1 MRSSNLLLLV
11 LAAAAAADE
20 IADRVGSG
28 SDSGASFLRGVNE
41 EEGGAVIIIDDD
53 VNVENQQRIL
63 GGKGNGNGGG
73 GKGKTPSP
81 TKSPSTIT
89 PPSCAQKDQSC
100 KVEVCCNPSELE
112 CTGKGKDKKCTEI
125 PNPPPTNDCY
135 NRNAGMTFGCLYA
148 DRIDCTLTVEPPVS
162 QILGYPS
169 NIKVTDCGDDWKTIG
184 CCPDGTGGYYKIDFC
199 TGFGFGACCAAGQ
212 ADTNA
217 GCVTLTN
224 N

>member
-1 MRSSNLLLLV
+1 MSVFNLSLNV
-11 LAAAAAADE
+11 LAAHQDETAAT
-20 IADRVGSG
+20 
-28 SDSGASFLRGVNE
+28 LRGNAVVGKE
-41 EEGGAVIIIDDD
+41 E
-53 VNVENQQRIL
+53 RIL
-63 GGKGNGNGGG
+63 GKGGNGGG
-73 GKGKTPSP
+73 GGGNGGGGQNKNNESITPSPTTPSP

-100 KVEVCCNPSELE
+100 KFEVCCNPSELE
-112 CTGKGKDKKCTEI
+112 CTGKGNDKKCTEI

-135 NRNAGMTFGCLYA
+135 NRDAGMTFGCLYA

-184 CCPDGTGGYYKIDFC
+184 CCPDGTEGYYKIDFC
-199 TGFGFGACCAAGQ
+199 SGFGFGACCAAGQ

>member
-28 SDSGASFLRGVNE
+28 SDSGASFLRGVGVNE

-89 PPSCAQKDQSC
+89 SPSCAQKGESC
-100 KVEVCCNPSELE
+100 KFESCCNPLELE
-112 CTGKGKDKKCTEI
+112 CTGKGKDKKCTEL
-125 PNPPPTNDCY
+125 PPTNDCY
-135 NRNAGMTFGCLYA
+135 NRNAGIEFGCLYA
-148 DRIDCTLTVEPPVS
+148 DRIDCTLTQKPPTS
-162 QILGYPS
+162 QISGYPS
-169 NIKVTDCGDDWKTIG
+169 TTVVYDCGDDWKTIG
-184 CCPDGTGGYYKIDFC
+184 CCPDGMGGYYKIDFC
-199 TGFGFGACCAAGQ
+199 SGFGMGACCAEGQ

-217 GCVTLTN
+217 GCVTLTKN
-224 N
+224 